1 MCSNS
6 TVEAEIVAAY
16 AAVRSTGIPLLDL
29 WECILGRKPAVY
41 LFEDNQ
47 ATLRII
53 QTGKYPT
60 LRHVRRMHGVSI
72 SWLHD
77 AYNAG
82 HYLPWDCA
90 TDFQAADVFTK
101 HFTDMSKWHHA
112 LDFIGIVHDRDLLK
126 TLNNSV
132 CDTASRDCVA
142 GRGADG
148 ERADGAGGCGGR
160 GDGVCKL
167 FAFVSPDGFHR

>member
-16 AAVRSTGIPLLDL
+16 HAVRATGIPLLDS
-29 WECILGRKPAVY
+29 WEHIMGRKPDVY

-77 AYNAG
+77 AFNAG
-82 HYLPWDCA
+82 HFKVFDCD
-90 TDFQAADVFTK
+90 TNYQAADIFTK
-101 HFTDMSKWHHA
+101 HFTDVRKWRHA
-112 LDFIGIVHDRDLLK
+112 LDLIGVIHDDALLK
-126 TLNNSV
+126 VLKTATV
-132 CDTASRDCVA
+132 DTQT
-142 GRGADG
+142 
-148 ERADGAGGCGGR
+148 
-160 GDGVCKL
+160 KL
-167 FAFVSPDGFHR
+167 KKFL